1 MSPRR
6 QVALVA
12 ALVLLV
18 AAYDFFGRV
27 HVGRDAALRT
37 VTPPQLAP
45 LPTRA
50 DADTIR
56 KQLNSWLPALAGTA
70 GLAAAAAN
78 DPTGWQFSLVGVF
91 RQDGQRFALLNAQPR
106 TGGAAELVSVKEGEE
121 IHGSTVK
128 QIGATQVTLALGD
141 ASQELVIFETPE
153 SINKPREPVTQ
164 ARAGASA
171 VPGSSSP
178 AAPAP
183 TAKPSAAAE
192 APTAGPKVAQPQELK
207 PGEEI
212 KLPWNLPVVED
223 DGARPEKKR

>member
-1 MSPRR
+1 VSPRR
-6 QVALVA
+6 QLALVA
-12 ALVLLV
+12 ALVALV

-37 VTPPQLAP
+37 VTPLQLAP
-45 LPTRA
+45 LPARA

-56 KQLNSWLPALAGTA
+56 KQLNEWLPALAGSA
-70 GLAAAAAN
+70 GLAAVGN
-78 DPTGWQFSLVGVF
+78 DPTGWQLSLVGVF

-128 QIGATQVTLALGD
+128 QIGATQVILAAGD
-141 ASQELVIFETPE
+141 ASQELVIFEIPE
-153 SINKPREPVTQ
+153 SINKPRESVTQ
-164 ARAGASA
+164 GGAGASA
-171 VPGSSSP
+171 APGASSP
-178 AAPAP
+178 TAPAP
-183 TAKPSAAAE
+183 TRKATAATA
-192 APTAGPKVAQPQELK
+192 APAAGPKVARPQELK